1 MSLSSLGRSA
11 LSELAVEQLRD
22 QLAAGS
28 WPVGARLPAEA
39 ELARQL
45 DVGRSTVREAVRV
58 LVHAGQLE
66 TRQGSGTYV
75 RALEPPPEWEPR
87 VRRAEVLEVY
97 EVREALESQAARL
110 AALRRTDGDLE
121 RIDAALADRER
132 TRAAGEVE
140 PFVDAD
146 LAFHAAVVEAAGNA
160 LLSEMFRS
168 FLSVLR
174 AALIDVVEGQV
185 IDKIDSTDAH
195 AALRDAI
202 RDGDP
207 ERAVAATHDNVTVTA
222 RGLRER
228 PDPRSTR

>member
-1 MSLSSLGRSA
+1 MTLSSLGRSA
-11 LSELAVEQLRD
+11 LSELAVEQLREH
-22 QLAAGS
+22 LAAGA

-75 RALEPPPEWEPR
+75 RALVPPPEWEPR

-110 AALRRTDGDLE
+110 AALRRTDDDLD
-121 RIDAALADRER
+121 RIDRTLQIRER

-146 LAFHAAVVEAAGNA
+146 LAFHAAVVDAAHNV
-160 LLSEMFRS
+160 LLSEMFGS

-174 AALIDVVEGQV
+174 AALIEVVAGEV
-185 IDKIDSTDAH
+185 IDRIDSAGAH

-202 RDGDP
+202 RARDP
-207 ERAVAATHDNVTVTA
+207 AGAVAATHDNVTVTA
-222 RGLRER
+222 RGLH
-228 PDPRSTR
+228 PDTRSTDR